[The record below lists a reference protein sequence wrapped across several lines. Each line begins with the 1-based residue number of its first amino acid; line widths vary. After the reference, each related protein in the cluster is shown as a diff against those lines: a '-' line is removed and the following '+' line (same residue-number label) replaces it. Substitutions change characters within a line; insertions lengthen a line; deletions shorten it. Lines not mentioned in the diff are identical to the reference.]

1 MCFTAQTARCCSAN
15 KGAARRITE
24 SRAACETYSR
34 PDNLFFVAGDAFR
47 AWFLP
52 KEALEGEPDPLYGS
66 DFNLVRR
73 LEYVRVEEGR
83 FDPSGTFLPSRP
95 RNGDEVD
102 FGVWADADAGVI
114 RVTLR

>member
-15 KGAARRITE
+15 KGAARRIKG

-34 PDNLFFVAGDAFR
+34 PDNLFYVAGDAFR